1 MKLDFLALLESI
13 VGGFV
18 AFVHSVATS
27 LWAIVRRPVRGPL
40 RLVGR
45 WRRPGARQIGG
56 VTFLYLGAFLS
67 LYFVFYAW
75 DFTGRAVLD
84 VVGEAIVTLPKIGQA
99 ELWPTLAGSLI
110 ATTLID
116 AALRLWLQ
124 RRRPRRRREL
134 LAAAAEYSLFLAV
147 IPAAFFGWY
156 AGMWRCPWFLGDLPG
171 LAWLTVLLVPLAC
184 WPAAVILGL
193 PRRGGAGWRTAA
205 LALLLLAAGFAGVR
219 TTLAI
224 GGGDDVCWVP

>member
-27 LWAIVRRPVRGPL
+27 LWAILRRPVRGPL

-67 LYFVFYAW
+67 LYFTFRTW
-75 DFTGRAVLD
+75 DFTGLALIGAA
-84 VVGEAIVTLPKIGQA
+84 GEAIVTLPTISQA
-99 ELWPTLAGSLI
+99 ELWPILAGALV

-116 AALRLWLQ
+116 AALRLWL
-124 RRRPRRRREL
+124 RRRWRRQRREL
-134 LAAAAEYSLFLAV
+134 LAAAAEYSLFLAA
-147 IPAAFFGWY
+147 IPAAFAGWY
-156 AGMWRCPWFLGDLPG
+156 MGAWRCPEIVGDLPA
-171 LAWLTVLLVPLAC
+171 LAWAAALLVPLGC
-184 WPAAVILGL
+184 WPAAAILGL
-193 PRRGGAGWRTAA
+193 PRHDGTAWRTLA

-224 GGGDDVCWVP
+224 GAGDDVCWIP